1 MGLTRGLAVACAT
14 AVAAAGCAAHPPAGD
29 LTGEYREA
37 GVTVTLRLHDGSLT
51 ATYRPDRAG
60 FHLYSAA
67 LPPGGVDGLGRPTV
81 LAAGAGLTAG
91 GPAVA
96 NREPI
101 TLHEVE
107 LGVDL
112 PVYPDGPVTLTL
124 PVAVSGTSVEAV
136 IGYAA
141 CSATQ
146 CLVPVTAKTVA
157 LRRTGAGNN

>member
-1 MGLTRGLAVACAT
+1 MGVRRGFAATCAAVLAAT
-14 AVAAAGCAAHPPAGD
+14 AGCGPHPPAGD

-37 GVTVTLRLHDGSLT
+37 GVTVKLLLHGDSLT
-51 ATYRPDRAG
+51 ATYSPDQAG

-81 LAAGAGLTAG
+81 LAPGQGLTAT

-96 NREPI
+96 DREPI
-101 TLHEVE
+101 TLHEVD

-124 PVAVSGTSVEAV
+124 PVVVSGAPFEAV

-141 CSATQ
+141 CSPTQ
-146 CLVPVTAKTVA
+146 CLFPVTDKTVT
-157 LRRTGAGNN
+157 LHTPGG

>member
-1 MGLTRGLAVACAT
+1 MGVRQGFAVACA
-14 AVAAAGCAAHPPAGD
+14 AVVAAAAGCGPRPPAGD

-37 GVTVTLRLHDGSLT
+37 GVGVTLTLHGGRLI
-51 ATYRPDRAG
+51 ATYRPDKAG

-67 LPPGGVDGLGRPTV
+67 LPAGGIDGLGRPTV
-81 LAAGAGLTAG
+81 LAPGHGLSAG

-96 NREPI
+96 DREPT

-124 PVAVSGTSVEAV
+124 PVVVSGAPVTAV

-141 CSATQ
+141 CSPTQ
-146 CLVPVTAKTVA
+146 CLLPVTGKSVA
-157 LRRTGAGNN
+157 LHPPEG